1 MVIQNQYKNIRS
13 IFQAFFYVGKFRI
26 TFITIFEL
34 VQVNFQLYTSS
45 SVHSSDGQDIPRN
58 KLNEILRCFIVTN
71 HELFSTSSSTSV
83 FPAALT
89 VSTRVEASARGI
101 LGSSSAWSSSTGHCT
116 LARWT
121 SCLECGVMA
130 KVNMVFTSSNQVV
143 MHIY

>member
-1 MVIQNQYKNIRS
+1 MQLL
-13 IFQAFFYVGKFRI
+13 FYVGKFRI
-26 TFITIFEL
+26 TFINIFEL
-34 VQVNFQLYTSS
+34 VQVNFQLYTAL
-45 SVHSSDGQDIPRN
+45 SVHSLDGQDIPRN
-58 KLNEILRCFIVTN
+58 KLNQTLRCFVFTN

-130 KVNMVFTSSNQVV
+130 KLNMAFTSSYQIV
-143 MHIY
+143 MHIS

>member
-1 MVIQNQYKNIRS
+1 MQLL
-13 IFQAFFYVGKFRI
+13 FYVGKFRI
-26 TFITIFEL
+26 TFINIFEL
-34 VQVNFQLYTSS
+34 VQVNFQLYTAL
-45 SVHSSDGQDIPRN
+45 SVHSLDGQDIPRN
-58 KLNEILRCFIVTN
+58 TLNQTLRCFVLTN

-130 KVNMVFTSSNQVV
+130 KVNMIFILSVDACTYFPQKLW
-143 MHIY
+143 

>member
-1 MVIQNQYKNIRS
+1 MQLL
-13 IFQAFFYVGKFRI
+13 FYVGKFRI
-26 TFITIFEL
+26 TFINIFEL
-34 VQVNFQLYTSS
+34 VQVNFQLYTAL
-45 SVHSSDGQDIPRN
+45 SVHSLDGKDISIN
-58 KLNEILRCFIVTN
+58 KSNQTLRCFVLTN

-121 SCLECGVMA
+121 SCLECSVMA
-130 KVNMVFTSSNQVV
+130 KVNMIFILSVDTCTYFPQKLW
-143 MHIY
+143 